1 MAERNEGAELGRRI
15 QSLLLIENKT
25 KPQEQQI
32 PVAIFLLLLL
42 SASPLAFVLA
52 VLTVTQA
59 GARLWV
65 ETGMVV
71 YRSTSPDAQFHP
83 KMSRSSS
90 LQRSHSSSFLLGGV
104 GWGG

>member
-59 GARLWV
+59 GARLW
-65 ETGMVV
+65 
-71 YRSTSPDAQFHP
+71 
-83 KMSRSSS
+83 
-90 LQRSHSSSFLLGGV
+90 GG
-104 GWGG
+104 GAG